1 MIKHFLFIAV
11 CVLFL
16 PVSDA
21 LASRE
26 YNLCLQKSVNQAN
39 ALLKK
44 RHLASST
51 RFCIRQAKH
60 KALEYLDQYERF
72 IEPEIKAHKKSIQS
86 CKADE
91 KCTGIKGKLIY
102 FETTHWVNCNRPKVY
117 FKHRCEMDRELKALK
132 K

>member
-1 MIKHFLFIAV
+1 MISRLLFVLVFV
-11 CVLFL
+11 CFF
-16 PVSDA
+16 PGSDA
-21 LASRE
+21 LASRD
-26 YNLCLQKSVNQAN
+26 YSLCLKKSISQAN
-39 ALLKK
+39 NLLKN

-86 CKADE
+86 CKANE
-91 KCTGIKGKLIY
+91 KCRGVKGKLIY
-102 FETTHWVNCNRPKVY
+102 FETNHWVNCNRPKVR
-117 FKHRCEMDRELKALK
+117 FKHRCEMDRELEGFK